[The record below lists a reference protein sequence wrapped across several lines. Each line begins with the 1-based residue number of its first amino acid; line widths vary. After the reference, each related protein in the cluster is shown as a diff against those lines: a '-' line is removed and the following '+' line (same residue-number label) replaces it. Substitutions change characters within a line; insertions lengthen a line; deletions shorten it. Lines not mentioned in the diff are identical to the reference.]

1 MGHCLNHEMMLD
13 HVRVKARSTEDE
25 LAKLKAWKTVQDKKL
40 ALLEQVRGV
49 LEKQMEVLW
58 QVLEDK
64 EKEIQT
70 TKNQLRQAK
79 EEATREYRDSDAYL
93 MELGGTYAD
102 GFDDCLRQV
111 RASFLDLD
119 LSHVTI
125 NVQAQTSVQ
134 PVHSESTDE
143 LFADD
148 ALVDNPHGD
157 GETASIESQIKPIN
171 DSTRQPDEV
180 VEEKDENAPIQ
191 QQFFFLANM

>member
-1 MGHCLNHEMMLD
+1 
-13 HVRVKARSTEDE
+13 
-25 LAKLKAWKTVQDKKL
+25 
-40 ALLEQVRGV
+40 
-49 LEKQMEVLW
+49 MEVLW

-93 MELGGTYAD
+93 TELGGTYAD

-125 NVQAQTSVQ
+125 NAQAQTSVQ

-157 GETASIESQIKPIN
+157 GETAPIESQIKPVD

-180 VEEKDENAPIQ
+180 VEERDENAPI
-191 QQFFFLANM
+191 